1 MLLGLALVFGSAF
14 FLVKLALGSY
24 GPLTVALTRVALGC
38 LILGT
43 VAVWRGGAL
52 PRGPRIWLA
61 LLVMGALNN
70 AIPFALISWGQ
81 THIESGL
88 AAILNAMTPIFTVLA
103 AHAAGQERL
112 SLRRLAGVALGFL
125 GVAVLIGP
133 ASLRHLDLTNLA
145 EIAVLLAAVSYA
157 AASIWGRR
165 LRELPVEVAAAG
177 MLGSSTL
184 LLLPGAL
191 LLEHPWRISP
201 TPLASP
207 LWRRWGALAPRW
219 PICSISGC
227 CARVGATNLPLVTF
241 LLPIVALILGAV
253 FLGEHIETAICWGSP

>member
-133 ASLRHLDLTNLA
+133 ASLRQAMNNLA
-145 EIAVLLAAVSYA
+145 EPVIRNFTENLMSYA
-157 AASIWGRR
+157 LGRR
-165 LRELPVEVAAAG
+165 IEYYDGPTVRAIVRKAAQNDYRFSSFVVGIVNSAAFQMSKADPV
-177 MLGSSTL
+177 
-184 LLLPGAL
+184 
-191 LLEHPWRISP
+191 
-201 TPLASP
+201 
-207 LWRRWGALAPRW
+207 
-219 PICSISGC
+219 
-227 CARVGATNLPLVTF
+227 VT
-241 LLPIVALILGAV
+241 
-253 FLGEHIETAICWGSP
+253 TAEAEKDK